1 MRTMFSRTLSAL
13 LVLGA
18 LGLAASFTPA
28 GATTFV
34 IVNNDGAGEGFNDA
48 TVAAPVGG
56 NTGLTVGQQRLNAFQ
71 FAADLWGSLID
82 TDQTIYIQA
91 TFDPLTCTATAAV
104 LGSAGALQIF
114 SDFTGA
120 DFPAT
125 WYAVSLANK
134 LAGTDLAPGPTNT
147 NADDIIARFNSSLNG
162 NPACLG
168 GVGWY
173 YGFDAMHGANI
184 DLVTVLLHEFGHGL
198 GFANFVTESSGAN
211 AGPPFQTDVYSQ
223 FTRDNTL
230 GQTWAQINPS
240 NANDAAIQASAI
252 RCGQIVW
259 TGPNVTSAV
268 AAGALQA
275 GAPFVH
281 VNAPVAIGGSDF
293 QLGTAAF
300 GPALTGAGTTA
311 AVVIGLDP
319 ADGAG
324 PTTTDAC
331 SAFTNAAAVA
341 GNIALVDRG
350 TCGFTIKVKNAQNAG
365 AIGVIVADNAAGCP
379 PAGLGGTDA
388 TITIPS
394 GRVSL
399 MDGNT
404 LKANIAGL
412 NATLRLDLTKRAGAD
427 GSNRAL
433 LAALNPVVA
442 GSSISH
448 WDASHFPNS
457 LMEPAINADL
467 NPPVNDVDLTFEHF
481 QDIGWF
487 KLDGSIAQTDSADP
501 VLAGTNYTY
510 TVTATNGGSGTDRP
524 LTVTNTLPAGS
535 TYVSATGT
543 GWTCSESGG
552 IVTCSRDAVAG
563 PDFPTGPAPAITI
576 TVTAGFTPG
585 IVTNTAT
592 INVLNPLLDPDF
604 GNNTVEENT
613 TIISPSG
620 LAATKSV
627 SGTFEEGGT
636 ITYTVVLSNGGPGT
650 QNDNPGNEFTDV
662 LPAGLTLVSATAT
675 SGTAVATVG
684 TNTVTWNGAIPAS
697 SSVTITITATIKPGT
712 RGSQIVNQGIVSFD
726 ADGNGTNESTALTD
740 DPSAAGATNP
750 TPFLVGGSAIDIPT
764 VSGIGFA
771 LLFVLLAGFGAFV
784 LHRRRADA

>member
-1 MRTMFSRTLSAL
+1 MRTIFSRALSAL
-13 LVLGA
+13 LVLSF
-18 LGLAASFTPA
+18 LGMAASFAPA

-56 NTGLTVGQQRLNAFQ
+56 NMGTTVGQQRLNAFQ

-82 TDQTIYIQA
+82 SDQTIYIQA
-91 TFDPLTCTATAAV
+91 TFDPLTCTATSAV

-114 SDFTGA
+114 SDFPGA

-134 LAGTDLAPGPTNT
+134 LSGTDLAPGPTNT
-147 NADDIIARFNSSLNG
+147 TADDIIARFNSSLNG
-162 NPACLG
+162 NVACLG
-168 GVGWY
+168 GIGWY
-173 YGFDAMHGANI
+173 YGFDAMHGANT

-230 GQTWAQINPS
+230 GQTWAQINPT
-240 NANDAAIQASAI
+240 NTNDAAIQASAI
-252 RCGQIVW
+252 RCGKIVW
-259 TGPNVTSAV
+259 TGPQVTSAV

-275 GAPFVH
+275 GAPFVR
-281 VNAPVAIGGSDF
+281 VNTPAGIAGF
-293 QLGTAAF
+293 YQLGSAAF
-300 GPALTGAGTTA
+300 GPALTTGGVTGN
-311 AVVIGLDP
+311 VVIGLDP

-324 PTTTDAC
+324 PSTTDGC
-331 SAFTNAAAVA
+331 TLFTNAAAVL

-350 TCGFTIKVKNAQNAG
+350 TCGFTIKVKNAQLAG
-365 AIGVIVADNAAGCP
+365 ATAVIVADNVAGCP
-379 PAGLGGTDA
+379 PASLGGTDA
-388 TITIPS
+388 TIIIPS

-399 MDGNT
+399 ADGNT
-404 LKANIAGL
+404 LKANIATL
-412 NATLRLDLTKRAGAD
+412 NATLLLDPAQRAGAD
-427 GSNRAL
+427 SSNRAL
-433 LAALNPVVA
+433 LAALNPVA
-442 GSSISH
+442 PGSSISH

-487 KLDGSIAQTDSADP
+487 KLDGSIAQVDSADP

-543 GWTCSESGG
+543 GWTCNEAGG

-563 PDFPTGPAPAITI
+563 PNFPTGPAPAITI

-620 LAATKSV
+620 LVATKSV

-636 ITYTVVLSNGGPGT
+636 ITYTVVISNGGPGA
-650 QNDNPGNEFTDV
+650 QANNPGSEFTDV
-662 LPAGLTLVSATAT
+662 LPPGLTLVSASAT
-675 SGTAVATVG
+675 SGTAIATVG
-684 TNTVTWNGAIPAS
+684 TNTVSWDGAIPANS
-697 SSVTITITATIKPGT
+697 TVTITITATIKPGT
-712 RGSQIVNQGIVSFD
+712 RGSQIVNQGNVAFD
-726 ADGNGTNESTALTD
+726 ADGNGTNESSVLTD

-750 TPFLVGGSAIDIPT
+750 TPFLVGGTAVDIPT

-784 LHRRRADA
+784 LRRRRADA